1 MFLLGKM
8 PRVNDCKLV
17 LCSAD
22 FFCIGV
28 LFCFYVHTWGYILFL
43 FNCWLFV
50 FGYCFAGRVT
60 SILEFK
66 NDMDVSACGR
76 G

>member
-28 LFCFYVHTWGYILFL
+28 LFCFYVHTWGYILFFCLIVGCL
-43 FNCWLFV
+43 FLV
-50 FGYCFAGRVT
+50 IVLLG
-60 SILEFK
+60 E
-66 NDMDVSACGR
+66 
-76 G
+76 